1 MLSYLPWLTS
11 GLTTNGTPGSGSTDS
26 EGSTGSTSAGLVTR
40 MHEAM
45 RMH

>member
-1 MLSYLPWLTS
+1 MLSCLPWLTS
-11 GLTTNGTPGSGSTDS
+11 GSTTNGTPGSGSTDS
-26 EGSTGSTSAGLVTR
+26 VGSTGSTSAGSVTR